1 MGIIDNA
8 LSGFGLER
16 KNNPPAEPPK
26 STQKSADMTTGSGA
40 WFDIFGGSGQNITF
54 TQFNNMKQQ
63 LSAYQDWVYAAAHT
77 IAEQSAGIDLRA
89 YVNNS
94 KAKNASISSKF
105 FANPERIF
113 KYLHSTTSEL
123 VTKNGIIH
131 KINTPQLEELET
143 SPLLDLLNN
152 PNPYMSRFE
161 FFEITFLHMELT
173 GNCFW
178 AINRDKKGN
187 PNELWPLMPQF
198 VSIVPDKENFIIG
211 YVYNV
216 NNENIPFAPDDVIH
230 HKYSNPND
238 LRYGMSTV
246 QAAARAI
253 DTDVHAGDYNRK
265 FFYNSAQPDAVLYTD
280 AEIDEKMYKRLVSQW
295 RDTFGGT
302 ANSHRTAILENGLK
316 YQPRVLTQKDMDF
329 LAGRNFNRDMILG
342 IFGVPKGILGL
353 DESMSRANLE
363 AAQYGF
369 MKGKI
374 RPKMERLCDRI
385 TQDLAIQFDKK
396 LIISFTDPVP
406 ADKEFLLNEKK
417 TSLGG
422 TTTIP
427 WRTPNEIRAQDGDEP
442 IPGGDFLYI
451 SNTLMAMA
459 EDPFEPRPETAP
471 SLFTEDQTR
480 PNDEEE
486 PTDEED
492 PESGSASPNDPAV
505 SPAPAAG
512 STGSAT
518 SVGDKSVTAKK
529 KDENSKKLQKEIA
542 SKDFTATRNA
552 ISDKFEIQFLRVAR
566 VIFQDQKQEVLT
578 NIGERFGKAY
588 KPNKR
593 KMTQE
598 QRQGLNG
605 LFTAGAWA
613 AASVPV
619 YQGAVKET
627 GDAAISYAVDA
638 ANLQNDTDLPDQTY
652 DSSSDAVNKFYDE
665 RSTKVSAGIDDETDK
680 QLKAS
685 LAEGINAGESIPE
698 LANRVENIYGAAA
711 GYRAEAI
718 ARTES
723 INSSTFATLD
733 AWKQSGV
740 VTGKVWTTTS
750 GNPCPYCLDM
760 NGKTVGLG
768 DNFFDKGDSLTVE
781 GAGTMTFDYQNVAG
795 PPAHVNC
802 YALDTEVLTNSGW
815 QLFSKLSGNEKILS
829 VDLSTQNAE
838 WVGIKN
844 KVSYHVDD
852 IVTYKSKNMSLAVSA
867 DHNQVVKFREKQK
880 GRTDAGVWKIMH
892 EHDLPNHDF
901 NFLGTIL
908 DWKGK
913 TNKEIII
920 GEHTFNTKL
929 FAEFMGYFLSEG
941 SFTVHNKNSW
951 QVMISQMKPENY
963 TVMEKCCRALFS
975 TVWSG
980 KKGMSIPIKDVQLI
994 EYFKQFGKSYEKFVP
1009 RWIKDSDKD
1018 TIKIFI
1024 DAYALGDGHIQ
1035 KGVSWK
1041 GGNFSDHTKVFTSS
1055 DRLASDLGE
1064 LILKTGKSPYY
1075 TKSKGGLQ
1083 TFKNGIYNCRPVWR
1097 IAINNT
1103 ITPGVNGAKKEIKPY
1118 NDFVYDVELEK
1129 NHTLFVRY
1137 NGHVLLSGNCGCDL
1151 LPIIA

>member
-1 MGIIDNA
+1 MGKRLDNA

-16 KNNPPAEPPK
+16 KSNPPAE
-26 STQKSADMTTGSGA
+26 TQKGTEKAADMTTGSGA
-40 WFDIFGGSGQNITF
+40 WFDIYGGSGQNITF

-77 IAEQSAGIDLRA
+77 IAEQSASIDFRA
-89 YVNNS
+89 FVNNS
-94 KAKNASISSKF
+94 KAKNASIASKF
-105 FANPERIF
+105 FTNPERIN

-123 VTKNGIIH
+123 VTKDGKVE
-131 KINTPQLEELET
+131 KINMPQLEELEA
-143 SPLLDLLNN
+143 SPVLDLLNN

-161 FFEITFLHMELT
+161 FLEITFLHMELT

-178 AINRDKKGN
+178 AINRDKKGK

-216 NNENIPFAPDDVIH
+216 NNDNIPFAPDDIIH
-230 HKYSNPND
+230 HKYANPSD

-385 TQDLAIQFDKK
+385 TQDLAVQFDKK
-396 LIISFTDPVP
+396 LIVNFTDPVP

-427 WRTPNEIRAQDGDEP
+427 WRTPNEVRAQDGDEP

-459 EDPFEPRPETAP
+459 EDPFQPRPETQPAVIE
-471 SLFTEDQTR
+471 EDPTK

-492 PESGSASPNDPAV
+492 NESGGKSPDDPAV

-512 STGSAT
+512 STGSP
-518 SVGDKSVTAKK
+518 SSIGDKSVTAKK
-529 KDENSKKLQKEIA
+529 KDKNEQKLQKEIA
-542 SKDFTATRNA
+542 KKDFSDTRNQV
-552 ISDKFEIQFLRVAR
+552 SDKFEVQFLRTAR
-566 VIFQDQKQEVLT
+566 VIFQDQKTEVLD
-578 NIGERFGKAY
+578 NVSERFGKSY
-588 KPNKR
+588 KPNKL
-593 KMTQE
+593 KMTAE
-598 QRQGLNG
+598 QRKNLNN

-613 AASVPV
+613 AASVPI
-619 YQGAVKET
+619 YKGAVQEM
-627 GDAAISYAVDA
+627 GNAAITYAISES
-638 ANLQNDTDLPDQTY
+638 NLQNDTDLPEQDY
-652 DSSSDAVNKFYDE
+652 DDTKDGVQKFYDE
-665 RSTKVSAGIDDETDK
+665 RSTKVSAGIDEETDK

-685 LAEGINAGESIPE
+685 LAEGINAGESVPQ
-698 LANRVENIYGAAA
+698 LANRVEDIYGAAA

-723 INSSTFATLD
+723 INASTFATID

-740 VTGKVWTTTS
+740 VSGKVWTVTS
-750 GNPCPYCLDM
+750 SNPCPYCLDM
-760 NGKTVGLG
+760 DGKTVGLG
-768 DNFFDKGDSLTVE
+768 DNYFDKGDSLTVE
-781 GAGTMTFDYQNVAG
+781 NVGTMTFDYQNVIG

-802 YALDTEVLTNSGW
+802 
-815 QLFSKLSGNEKILS
+815 
-829 VDLSTQNAE
+829 
-838 WVGIKN
+838 
-844 KVSYHVDD
+844 
-852 IVTYKSKNMSLAVSA
+852 
-867 DHNQVVKFREKQK
+867 R
-880 GRTDAGVWKIMH
+880 
-892 EHDLPNHDF
+892 
-901 NFLGTIL
+901 
-908 DWKGK
+908 
-913 TNKEIII
+913 
-920 GEHTFNTKL
+920 
-929 FAEFMGYFLSEG
+929 
-941 SFTVHNKNSW
+941 
-951 QVMISQMKPENY
+951 
-963 TVMEKCCRALFS
+963 
-975 TVWSG
+975 
-980 KKGMSIPIKDVQLI
+980 
-994 EYFKQFGKSYEKFVP
+994 
-1009 RWIKDSDKD
+1009 
-1018 TIKIFI
+1018 
-1024 DAYALGDGHIQ
+1024 
-1035 KGVSWK
+1035 
-1041 GGNFSDHTKVFTSS
+1041 
-1055 DRLASDLGE
+1055 
-1064 LILKTGKSPYY
+1064 
-1075 TKSKGGLQ
+1075 
-1083 TFKNGIYNCRPVWR
+1083 
-1097 IAINNT
+1097 
-1103 ITPGVNGAKKEIKPY
+1103 
-1118 NDFVYDVELEK
+1118 
-1129 NHTLFVRY
+1129 
-1137 NGHVLLSGNCGCDL
+1137 CDL
-1151 LPIIA
+1151 LPIIG